1 MYSNA
6 TRTVSNDRSDAYI
19 RSTKKKDGGGVSWT
33 GTGHPLKLAA
43 AVQVIGW
50 WAQLHPGHAIF
61 EGAKP
66 ALLDGFGQALSV
78 APLFAFYEGL
88 WACGI
93 HTGLQARTLQ
103 LVAANTK
110 ALCAAG
116 ATLPA
121 REFGP
126 RVHSREAVEAHL
138 REARHRSAV
147 LRALLG
153 IGKDRRDAVAPI
165 ALVVAHALQHLDHAR
180 ANDRARNGDHHADV
194 LGARKLALGNLGTR
208 RQVAQARIHVG
219 LVEQQVRV
227 VALANDLALHAQQRR
242 VEMRKE
248 MRRMRKE
255 KRAELHTRLQ
265 EVKRT
270 AARVLAGSASR
281 AHVSR

>member
-1 MYSNA
+1 MNALCLGFVGIVVREMVRNRDDLAANLGFYGTYHREPRNQMIHFVFVPALLYSFILFFAHLPFLGLDLRVGSHRITYGTIIAAAYCIFYLYLDSFGGLLYSVVITAMYSNA

-116 ATLPA
+116 ATL
-121 REFGP
+121 
-126 RVHSREAVEAHL
+126 
-138 REARHRSAV
+138 
-147 LRALLG
+147 RAC
-153 IGKDRRDAVAPI
+153 A
-165 ALVVAHALQHLDHAR
+165 
-180 ANDRARNGDHHADV
+180 
-194 LGARKLALGNLGTR
+194 GA
-208 RQVAQARIHVG
+208 
-219 LVEQQVRV
+219 
-227 VALANDLALHAQQRR
+227 
-242 VEMRKE
+242 
-248 MRRMRKE
+248 
-255 KRAELHTRLQ
+255 
-265 EVKRT
+265 
-270 AARVLAGSASR
+270 
-281 AHVSR
+281 